1 MNENNEK
8 VVKTKT
14 SKGVIALLVILIL
27 IVIGL
32 SSYIVYDKFT
42 SKDNVKEEIKNTK
55 NEEKN
60 ESESNENE
68 SNSLKGK
75 KFVLST
81 EGNKKNFY
89 FNFIS
94 DTEYECLISDIDGK
108 ANNDYKYNS
117 KGTYTYDGKNITLS
131 DSKIDVILK
140 NSMLYVNFD
149 NYKFASETENC
160 YDVYFDVNK
169 INEEFKKIG
178 DIAAKERIEN
188 WNSNHSIKINKTEG
202 KVDSC
207 YRYENDADN
216 YMACSINVH
225 QYFNDYDQYACIN
238 DSTSIY
244 QESVISSGKCES
256 DHSVYWSF
264 RGVYRNENGY
274 TISGSWTG

>member
-1 MNENNEK
+1 MDENNEK

-32 SSYIVYDKFT
+32 SSYIVYDKFI
-42 SKDNVKEEIKNTK
+42 SKDNIKEEIKNTK

-60 ESESNENE
+60 ESESDENE

-81 EGNKKNFY
+81 EGNKKDFY

-140 NSMLYVNFD
+140 DSMLYVNFD
-149 NYKFASETENC
+149 NYKFI
-160 YDVYFDVNK
+160 DRV
-169 INEEFKKIG
+169 
-178 DIAAKERIEN
+178 AATVACKL
-188 WNSNHSIKINKTEG
+188 SIKANDRITMTDMEDLLDRLRNTKNPFTCPHG
-202 KVDSC
+202 RPTIITYSN
-207 YRYENDADN
+207 YELERLFKRVMN
-216 YMACSINVH
+216 
-225 QYFNDYDQYACIN
+225 
-238 DSTSIY
+238 
-244 QESVISSGKCES
+244 
-256 DHSVYWSF
+256 
-264 RGVYRNENGY
+264 
-274 TISGSWTG
+274 